1 LANSDLASSGLTS
14 SDLAI
19 GVDIGGT
26 KVLGGVVDTNGSILR
41 TFREDTPR
49 EGGDALNRVI
59 ASVVAEL
66 LTTHKTENIGIS
78 AAGLVSSDRQTMLGA
93 PNIKDWDGV
102 NIAQELNKICGINSI
117 VENDANS
124 AAWAERVYG
133 AGKGQ
138 ENVIMIT
145 VGTGLGGAAIVD
157 GKPLRGANGTGA
169 EFGHMRVV
177 PDGELCGCGIRG
189 CYEQY
194 ASGTALVRQAK
205 AAIAR
210 NPDSAKDLLARG
222 DGTIAGLVGS
232 HITDAARA
240 GDRLGIAI
248 LQNSGDWL
256 GQGIATLAMLFDPSI
271 VVIGGGVID
280 AGELLLEPA
289 RRAMMREMPFV
300 GKHPVPEIVAAKLGN
315 EAGLVGA
322 ADLSRN

>member
-1 LANSDLASSGLTS
+1 MAN

-26 KVLGGVVDTNGSILR
+26 KVLGGVVDLTGKILR
-41 TFREDTPR
+41 TFRADTPR
-49 EGGDALNRVI
+49 EGGDALNQVI
-59 ASVVAEL
+59 ADVVAEL
-66 LTTHKTENIGIS
+66 QTTHKTESIGIS

-102 NIAQELNKICGINSI
+102 NIAKALHKISGINSI

-145 VGTGLGGAAIVD
+145 LGTGLGGAAIVD

-169 EFGHMRVV
+169 EFGHMRVA
-177 PDGELCGCGIRG
+177 PGGELCGCGIRG
-189 CYEQY
+189 CFEQY
-194 ASGTALVRQAK
+194 ASGTALMRQTK
-205 AAIAR
+205 AAIAKD
-210 NPDSAKDLLARG
+210 PDSAKDLLARG
-222 DGTIAGLVGS
+222 DGTITGLLGN

-240 GDRLGIAI
+240 GDKLAI
-248 LQNSGDWL
+248 GVLENLGDWL
-256 GQGIATLAMLFDPSI
+256 GQGIATLAMLFDPAI

-315 EAGLVGA
+315 DAGLVGA

>member
-1 LANSDLASSGLTS
+1 MAN

-26 KVLGGVVDTNGSILR
+26 KVLGGVVDLTGKILR
-41 TFREDTPR
+41 TFRADTPR
-49 EGGDALNRVI
+49 EGGDALNQVI
-59 ASVVAEL
+59 ADVVAEL
-66 LTTHKTENIGIS
+66 QTTHKTESIGIS

-102 NIAQELNKICGINSI
+102 NIAKALHKISGINSI

-145 VGTGLGGAAIVD
+145 LGTGLGGAAIVD

-169 EFGHMRVV
+169 EFGHMRVA
-177 PDGELCGCGIRG
+177 PGGELCGCGIRG
-189 CYEQY
+189 CFEQY
-194 ASGTALVRQAK
+194 ASGTALMRQTK
-205 AAIAR
+205 AAIAKD
-210 NPDSAKDLLARG
+210 PDSAKNLLARG
-222 DGTIAGLVGS
+222 DGTITGLLGN
-232 HITDAARA
+232 HITDAARV
-240 GDRLGIAI
+240 GDKLAI
-248 LQNSGDWL
+248 GVLENLGDWL
-256 GQGIATLAMLFDPSI
+256 GQGIATLAMLFDPAI

-315 EAGLVGA
+315 DAGLVGA

>member
-1 LANSDLASSGLTS
+1 MAN

-26 KVLGGVVDTNGSILR
+26 KVLGGVVDLTGKILR
-41 TFREDTPR
+41 TFRADTPR
-49 EGGDALNRVI
+49 EGGDALNQVI
-59 ASVVAEL
+59 ADVVAEL
-66 LTTHKTENIGIS
+66 QTTHKTESIGIS
-78 AAGLVSSDRQTMLGA
+78 AAGLVSSDRQTMLGT

-102 NIAQELNKICGINSI
+102 NIAKALHKISGINSI

-169 EFGHMRVV
+169 EFGHMRVA
-177 PDGELCGCGIRG
+177 PGGELCGCGIRG
-189 CYEQY
+189 CFEQY
-194 ASGTALVRQAK
+194 ASGTALMRQTK
-205 AAIAR
+205 AAIAKD
-210 NPDSAKDLLARG
+210 PDSAKDLLARG
-222 DGTIAGLVGS
+222 DGTITGLLGN

-240 GDRLGIAI
+240 GDKLAI
-248 LQNSGDWL
+248 GVLENLGDWL
-256 GQGIATLAMLFDPSI
+256 GQGIATLAMLFDPAI

-315 EAGLVGA
+315 DAGLVGA

>member
-1 LANSDLASSGLTS
+1 MGK

-26 KVLGGVVDTNGSILR
+26 KVLGGVVDLSGSILR

-49 EGGDALNRVI
+49 DGGDALNQVI
-59 ASVVAEL
+59 ANVVTEL
-66 LTTHKTENIGIS
+66 QTTHKTEHVGIS

-102 NIAQELNKICGINSI
+102 NIAKALNKISGINSI

-133 AGKGQ
+133 AGKGL
-138 ENVIMIT
+138 ENVIMVT
-145 VGTGLGGAAIVD
+145 VGTGIGGAAIVN
-157 GKPLRGANGTGA
+157 GRPLRGANGTGA

-177 PDGELCGCGIRG
+177 PDGELCGCGVRG
-189 CYEQY
+189 CFEQY
-194 ASGTALVRQAK
+194 ASGTALMRQTKAEIAK
-205 AAIAR
+205 
-210 NPDSAKDLLARG
+210 NPDGARDLLARG

-232 HITDAARA
+232 HITDAARG
-240 GDRLGIAI
+240 GDKLAI
-248 LQNSGDWL
+248 ELLASSGDWL
-256 GQGIATLAMLFDPSI
+256 GAGIATLAMLFDPSI

-289 RRAMMREMPFV
+289 RKAMMREMPFV

-315 EAGLVGA
+315 DAGLVGA

>member
-1 LANSDLASSGLTS
+1 LGN

-26 KVLGGVVDTNGSILR
+26 KVLGGVVDLNGSILR

-49 EGGDALNRVI
+49 DGGDALNQVI
-59 ASVVAEL
+59 ASVVTEL
-66 LTTHKTENIGIS
+66 QTTHKTEHVGIS

-102 NIAQELNKICGINSI
+102 NIAKALNKICGINSI

-133 AGKGQ
+133 AGKGL
-138 ENVIMIT
+138 ENVIMVT
-145 VGTGLGGAAIVD
+145 VGTGIGGAAIVN
-157 GKPLRGANGTGA
+157 GRPLRGANGTGA

-177 PDGELCGCGIRG
+177 PDGELCGCGVRG
-189 CYEQY
+189 CFEQY
-194 ASGTALVRQAK
+194 ASGTALMRQAK
-205 AAIAR
+205 AAIAK
-210 NPDSAKDLLARG
+210 NPDGAKDLLARG
-222 DGTIAGLVGS
+222 DGTITGLVGS

-240 GDRLGIAI
+240 GDKLAI
-248 LQNSGDWL
+248 GLLADSGDWL
-256 GQGIATLAMLFDPSI
+256 GAGIATLAMLFDPSI

-289 RRAMMREMPFV
+289 RKAMMREMPFV

-315 EAGLVGA
+315 DAGLVGA
-322 ADLSRN
+322 ADLARN

>member
-1 LANSDLASSGLTS
+1 LAN

-26 KVLGGVVDTNGSILR
+26 KVLGGVVDLTGKILR
-41 TFREDTPR
+41 TFRADTPR
-49 EGGDALNRVI
+49 EGGDALNQVI
-59 ASVVAEL
+59 ADVVAEL
-66 LTTHKTENIGIS
+66 QTTHKTESIGIS

-102 NIAQELNKICGINSI
+102 NIAKALHKISGINSI

-169 EFGHMRVV
+169 EFGHMRVA
-177 PDGELCGCGIRG
+177 PGGELCGCGIRG
-189 CYEQY
+189 CFEQY
-194 ASGTALVRQAK
+194 ASGTALMRQTK
-205 AAIAR
+205 AAIAKD
-210 NPDSAKDLLARG
+210 PDSAKNLLERG
-222 DGTIAGLVGS
+222 DGAITGLLGN

-240 GDRLGIAI
+240 GDKLAI
-248 LQNSGDWL
+248 GVLENLGDWL
-256 GQGIATLAMLFDPSI
+256 GQGIATLAMLFDPAI

-315 EAGLVGA
+315 DAGLVGA

>member
-1 LANSDLASSGLTS
+1 MSN

-26 KVLGGVVDTNGSILR
+26 KVLGGVVDLTGKILR
-41 TFREDTPR
+41 TFRADTPR
-49 EGGDALNRVI
+49 EGGDALNQVI
-59 ASVVAEL
+59 ADVVAEL
-66 LTTHKTENIGIS
+66 QTTHKTESIGIS

-102 NIAQELNKICGINSI
+102 NIAKALHKISGINSI

-169 EFGHMRVV
+169 EFGHMRVA
-177 PDGELCGCGIRG
+177 PGGELCGCGIRG
-189 CYEQY
+189 CFEQY
-194 ASGTALVRQAK
+194 ASGTALMRQTK
-205 AAIAR
+205 AAIAKD
-210 NPDSAKDLLARG
+210 PDSAKDLLARG
-222 DGTIAGLVGS
+222 DGTITGLLGN

-240 GDRLGIAI
+240 GDKLAI
-248 LQNSGDWL
+248 GVLENLGDWL
-256 GQGIATLAMLFDPSI
+256 GQGIATLAMLFDPAI

-315 EAGLVGA
+315 DAGLVGA

>member
-1 LANSDLASSGLTS
+1 LAN

-26 KVLGGVVDTNGSILR
+26 KVLGGVVDLTGKILR
-41 TFREDTPR
+41 TFRADTPR
-49 EGGDALNRVI
+49 EGGNALNQVI
-59 ASVVAEL
+59 ADVVAEL
-66 LTTHKTENIGIS
+66 QTTHKTESIGIS

-102 NIAQELNKICGINSI
+102 NIAKALHKISGINSI

-169 EFGHMRVV
+169 EFGHMRVA
-177 PDGELCGCGIRG
+177 PGGELCGCGIRG
-189 CYEQY
+189 CFEQY
-194 ASGTALVRQAK
+194 ASGTALMRQTK
-205 AAIAR
+205 AAIAKD
-210 NPDSAKDLLARG
+210 PDSAKDLLARG
-222 DGTIAGLVGS
+222 DGTITGLLGN

-240 GDRLGIAI
+240 GDKLAI
-248 LQNSGDWL
+248 GVLENLGDWL
-256 GQGIATLAMLFDPSI
+256 GQGIATLAMLFDPAI

-315 EAGLVGA
+315 DAGLVGA

>member
-1 LANSDLASSGLTS
+1 
-14 SDLAI
+14 
-19 GVDIGGT
+19 
-26 KVLGGVVDTNGSILR
+26 
-41 TFREDTPR
+41 
-49 EGGDALNRVI
+49 
-59 ASVVAEL
+59 
-66 LTTHKTENIGIS
+66 
-78 AAGLVSSDRQTMLGA
+78 MLGA

-102 NIAQELNKICGINSI
+102 NIAKALHKICGIACV

-133 AGKGQ
+133 AGKGL
-138 ENVIMIT
+138 ENVIMVT
-145 VGTGLGGAAIVD
+145 VGTGLGGAAIVN
-157 GKPLRGANGTGA
+157 GRPLRGANGTGA

-205 AAIAR
+205 AEISK
-210 NPDSAKDLLARG
+210 NPESAKDLLARG
-222 DGTIAGLVGS
+222 DGTISGLLGS

-240 GDRLGIAI
+240 GDRIAI
-248 LQNSGDWL
+248 DLLANSGDWL
-256 GQGIATLAMLFDPSI
+256 GAGIATLAMLFDPSI

-289 RRAMMREMPFV
+289 RKAMMREMPFV

>member
-1 LANSDLASSGLTS
+1 MGN

-26 KVLGGVVDTNGSILR
+26 KVLGGVVDLNGSILR

-49 EGGDALNRVI
+49 DGGDALNQVI
-59 ASVVAEL
+59 AHVVVEL
-66 LTTHKTENIGIS
+66 LTTHKTEHIGIS

-102 NIAQELNKICGINSI
+102 NIAAALNKICGINSV

-133 AGKGQ
+133 AGKGL
-138 ENVIMIT
+138 ENIIMVT
-145 VGTGLGGAAIVD
+145 VGTGVGGAAIVN

-177 PDGELCGCGIRG
+177 PDGELCGCGVRG
-189 CYEQY
+189 CFEQY
-194 ASGTALVRQAK
+194 ASGTALMRQAK
-205 AAIAR
+205 VAISK
-210 NPDSAKDLLARG
+210 NPDSARDLLARG
-222 DGTIAGLVGS
+222 DGTIKGLLGS

-240 GDRLGIAI
+240 GDQIAI
-248 LQNSGDWL
+248 DLLQVSGDWL
-256 GQGIATLAMLFDPSI
+256 GAGIATLAMLFNPSV

-289 RRAMMREMPFV
+289 RKAMMREMPFV

-315 EAGLVGA
+315 DAGLVGA

>member
-1 LANSDLASSGLTS
+1 MAN

-26 KVLGGVVDTNGSILR
+26 KVLGGVVDLSGKILR
-41 TFREDTPR
+41 TFRADTPR
-49 EGGDALNRVI
+49 EGGDSLNQVI
-59 ASVVAEL
+59 ADVVAEL
-66 LTTHKTENIGIS
+66 QTTHKTESIGIS

-102 NIAQELNKICGINSI
+102 NIAKALHKISGINSI

-169 EFGHMRVV
+169 EFGHMRVA
-177 PDGELCGCGIRG
+177 PGGELCGCGIRG
-189 CYEQY
+189 CFEQY
-194 ASGTALVRQAK
+194 ASGTALMRQTK
-205 AAIAR
+205 AAIAKD
-210 NPDSAKDLLARG
+210 PDSAKDLLARG
-222 DGTIAGLVGS
+222 DGTITGLLGN

-240 GDRLGIAI
+240 GDKLAI
-248 LQNSGDWL
+248 GVLENLGDWL
-256 GQGIATLAMLFDPSI
+256 GQGIATLAMLFDPAI

-315 EAGLVGA
+315 DAGLVGA

>member
-1 LANSDLASSGLTS
+1 LAN

-26 KVLGGVVDTNGSILR
+26 KVLGGVVDLTGKILR
-41 TFREDTPR
+41 TFRADTPR
-49 EGGDALNRVI
+49 EGGNALNQVI
-59 ASVVAEL
+59 ADVVAEL
-66 LTTHKTENIGIS
+66 QTTHKTERIGIS

-102 NIAQELNKICGINSI
+102 NIAKALHKISGINSI

-169 EFGHMRVV
+169 EFGHMRVA
-177 PDGELCGCGIRG
+177 PGGELCGCGIRG
-189 CYEQY
+189 CFEQY
-194 ASGTALVRQAK
+194 ASGTALMRQTK
-205 AAIAR
+205 AAIAKD
-210 NPDSAKDLLARG
+210 PDSAKDLLARG
-222 DGTIAGLVGS
+222 DGTITGLLGN

-240 GDRLGIAI
+240 GDKLAI
-248 LQNSGDWL
+248 GVLENLGDWL
-256 GQGIATLAMLFDPSI
+256 GQGIATLAMLFDPAI

-315 EAGLVGA
+315 DAGLVGA

>member
-1 LANSDLASSGLTS
+1 MAI

-26 KVLGGVVDTNGSILR
+26 KVLGGVVDSHGAILR
-41 TFREDTPR
+41 TFRQDTPR
-49 EGGDALNRVI
+49 EGGDALNQVI
-59 ASVVAEL
+59 SDVVNEL

-102 NIAQELNKICGINSI
+102 NIAKALNKISGINCV

-133 AGKGQ
+133 AGKGL

-145 VGTGLGGAAIVD
+145 VGTGIGGAVIVN

-189 CYEQY
+189 CFERY
-194 ASGTALVRQAK
+194 ASGTALVSRTRDEVAK
-205 AAIAR
+205 
-210 NPDSAKDLLARG
+210 NPEDGRALLALG
-222 DGTIAGLVGS
+222 NGLVEGLIGN
-232 HITDAARA
+232 HITQAAQN
-240 GDRLGIAI
+240 GDRISIAA
-248 LQNSGDWL
+248 LETAGDWL
-256 GQGIATLAMLFDPSI
+256 GAGIATLSMLFDPAI
-271 VVIGGGVID
+271 VVIGGGVAD
-280 AGELLLEPA
+280 AGELLLGPA
-289 RRAMMREMPFV
+289 RRAMEREMPFS
-300 GKHPVPEIVAAKLGN
+300 GKHPVPEIVLAKLGN
-315 EAGLVGA
+315 DAGLVGV
-322 ADLSRN
+322 ADLARN

>member
-1 LANSDLASSGLTS
+1 MGK

-26 KVLGGVVDTNGSILR
+26 KVLGGVVDLNGSILR
-41 TFREDTPR
+41 TFREDTPPD
-49 EGGDALNRVI
+49 GGDALNQVI
-59 ASVVAEL
+59 ANVVTEL
-66 LTTHKTENIGIS
+66 QTTHKTEHVGIS

-102 NIAQELNKICGINSI
+102 NIAKALNKISGINSI

-133 AGKGQ
+133 AGKGL
-138 ENVIMIT
+138 ENVIMVT
-145 VGTGLGGAAIVD
+145 VGTGIGGAAIVN
-157 GKPLRGANGTGA
+157 GRPLRGANGTGA

-177 PDGELCGCGIRG
+177 PDGELCGCGVRG
-189 CYEQY
+189 CFEQY
-194 ASGTALVRQAK
+194 ASGTALMRQTKAEIAK
-205 AAIAR
+205 
-210 NPDSAKDLLARG
+210 NPDTARDLLARG

-232 HITDAARA
+232 HITDAARD
-240 GDRLGIAI
+240 GDKLAI
-248 LQNSGDWL
+248 ELLARSGDWL
-256 GQGIATLAMLFDPSI
+256 GAGIATLAMLFDPSI

-289 RRAMMREMPFV
+289 RKAMMREMPFV

-315 EAGLVGA
+315 DAGLVGA

>member
-1 LANSDLASSGLTS
+1 LSN

-26 KVLGGVVDTNGSILR
+26 KVLGGVVDLTGKILR
-41 TFREDTPR
+41 TFRADTPR
-49 EGGDALNRVI
+49 EGGDALNQVI
-59 ASVVAEL
+59 ADVVAEL
-66 LTTHKTENIGIS
+66 QTTHKTESIGIS

-102 NIAQELNKICGINSI
+102 NIAKALHKISGINSI

-169 EFGHMRVV
+169 EFGHMRVA
-177 PDGELCGCGIRG
+177 PGGELCGCGIRG
-189 CYEQY
+189 CFEQY
-194 ASGTALVRQAK
+194 ASGTALMRQTK
-205 AAIAR
+205 AAIAKD
-210 NPDSAKDLLARG
+210 PDSAKDLLARG
-222 DGTIAGLVGS
+222 DGTITGLLGN

-240 GDRLGIAI
+240 GDKLAI
-248 LQNSGDWL
+248 GVLENLGDWL
-256 GQGIATLAMLFDPSI
+256 GQGIATLAMLFDPAI

-315 EAGLVGA
+315 DAGLVGA

>member
-1 LANSDLASSGLTS
+1 MAN

-49 EGGDALNRVI
+49 EGGDALNQVI
-59 ASVVAEL
+59 ASVVTEL
-66 LTTHKTENIGIS
+66 LSTHKTENIGIS

-102 NIAQELNKICGINSI
+102 NIAAELKKISGINSI

-133 AGKGQ
+133 AGKGH
-138 ENVIMIT
+138 ENVIMVT
-145 VGTGLGGAAIVD
+145 VGTGLGGAAIVN

-177 PDGELCGCGIRG
+177 PDGQLCGCGVRG
-189 CYEQY
+189 CFEQY
-194 ASGTALVRQAK
+194 ASGSALMRQARE
-205 AAIAR
+205 AIAD
-210 NPDSAKDLLARG
+210 NPAAAKELLSRG
-222 DGTIAGLVGS
+222 DGSVSGLIGS
-232 HITDAARA
+232 HITDAAKA
-240 GDRLGIAI
+240 GDNFAI
-248 LQNSGDWL
+248 GLLEVAGDWL
-256 GQGIATLAMLFDPSI
+256 GSGIATLAMLFDPSI

-280 AGELLLEPA
+280 AGDLLLEPA
-289 RRAMMREMPFV
+289 RKAMMREMPFV

-315 EAGLVGA
+315 DAGLVGA

>member
-1 LANSDLASSGLTS
+1 MAN

-26 KVLGGVVDTNGSILR
+26 KVLGGVVDSTGKILR
-41 TFREDTPR
+41 TFRADTPR
-49 EGGDALNRVI
+49 EGGDALNQVI
-59 ASVVAEL
+59 ADVVAEL
-66 LTTHKTENIGIS
+66 QTTHKTESIGIS

-102 NIAQELNKICGINSI
+102 NIAKALHKISGINSI

-145 VGTGLGGAAIVD
+145 LGTGLGGAAIVD

-169 EFGHMRVV
+169 EFGHMRVA
-177 PDGELCGCGIRG
+177 PGGELCGCGIRG
-189 CYEQY
+189 CFEQY
-194 ASGTALVRQAK
+194 ASGTALMRQTK
-205 AAIAR
+205 AAIAKD
-210 NPDSAKDLLARG
+210 PDSAKNLLARG
-222 DGTIAGLVGS
+222 DGTIIGLLGN

-240 GDRLGIAI
+240 GDKLAI
-248 LQNSGDWL
+248 GVLENLGDWL
-256 GQGIATLAMLFDPSI
+256 GQGIATLAMLFDPAI

-289 RRAMMREMPFV
+289 RRAMMC
-300 GKHPVPEIVAAKLGN
+300 
-315 EAGLVGA
+315 
-322 ADLSRN
+322 

>member
-1 LANSDLASSGLTS
+1 MAN

-26 KVLGGVVDTNGSILR
+26 KVLGGVVDLTGKILR
-41 TFREDTPR
+41 TFRADTPR
-49 EGGDALNRVI
+49 EGGDALNQVI
-59 ASVVAEL
+59 ADVVAEL
-66 LTTHKTENIGIS
+66 QTTHKTESIGIS

-102 NIAQELNKICGINSI
+102 NIAKALHKISGINSI

-138 ENVIMIT
+138 ENIIMIT

-169 EFGHMRVV
+169 EFGHMRVA
-177 PDGELCGCGIRG
+177 PGGELCGCGIRG
-189 CYEQY
+189 CFEQY
-194 ASGTALVRQAK
+194 ASGTALMRQTK
-205 AAIAR
+205 AAIAKD
-210 NPDSAKDLLARG
+210 PDSAKDLLARG
-222 DGTIAGLVGS
+222 NGTITGLLGN

-240 GDRLGIAI
+240 GDKLAI
-248 LQNSGDWL
+248 GVLENLGDWL
-256 GQGIATLAMLFDPSI
+256 GQGIATLAMLFDPAV

-289 RRAMMREMPFV
+289 RRAMMCEMPFV

-315 EAGLVGA
+315 DAGLVGA

>member
-1 LANSDLASSGLTS
+1 LGN

-26 KVLGGVVDTNGSILR
+26 KVLGGVVDLTGKILR
-41 TFREDTPR
+41 TFRADTPR
-49 EGGDALNRVI
+49 EGGDALNQVI
-59 ASVVAEL
+59 ADVISEL
-66 LTTHKTENIGIS
+66 QTTHETDSIGIS

-102 NIAQELNKICGINSI
+102 NIAKALNKISGINSI

-138 ENVIMIT
+138 ENIIMIT

-169 EFGHMRVV
+169 EFGHMRFVHE
-177 PDGELCGCGIRG
+177 GELCGCGIRG
-189 CYEQY
+189 CFEQY
-194 ASGTALVRQAK
+194 ASGTALMRQTK
-205 AAIAR
+205 AAIAKD
-210 NPDSAKDLLARG
+210 PDNSKDLLARG
-222 DGTIAGLVGS
+222 DGTIAGLLGS

-240 GDRLGIAI
+240 GDKFAIGLLEKSGTWLGEGIAS
-248 LQNSGDWL
+248 LS
-256 GQGIATLAMLFDPSI
+256 MLFDPSI
-271 VVIGGGVID
+271 VVIGGGVVD

-315 EAGLVGA
+315 DAGLVGA
-322 ADLSRN
+322 ADLSRY

>member
-1 LANSDLASSGLTS
+1 MGK

-26 KVLGGVVDTNGSILR
+26 KVLGGVVDLDGSILR

-49 EGGDALNRVI
+49 DGGDALNQVI
-59 ASVVAEL
+59 ANVVTEL
-66 LTTHKTENIGIS
+66 QTTHKTEHVGIS

-102 NIAQELNKICGINSI
+102 NIAKALNKISGINSI

-133 AGKGQ
+133 AGKGL
-138 ENVIMIT
+138 ENVIMVT
-145 VGTGLGGAAIVD
+145 VGTGIGGAAIVN
-157 GKPLRGANGTGA
+157 GRPLRGANGTGA

-177 PDGELCGCGIRG
+177 PDGELCGCGVRG
-189 CYEQY
+189 CFEQY
-194 ASGTALVRQAK
+194 ASGTALMRQTKAEIAK
-205 AAIAR
+205 
-210 NPDSAKDLLARG
+210 NPDTARDLLARG

-232 HITDAARA
+232 HITDAARD
-240 GDRLGIAI
+240 GDKLAI
-248 LQNSGDWL
+248 ELLARSGDWL
-256 GQGIATLAMLFDPSI
+256 GAGIATLAMLFDPSI

-289 RRAMMREMPFV
+289 RKAMMREMPFV

-315 EAGLVGA
+315 DAGLVGA

>member
-1 LANSDLASSGLTS
+1 MGN

-26 KVLGGVVDTNGSILR
+26 KVLGGVVDLKGSILR

-49 EGGDALNRVI
+49 EGGDALNQVI
-59 ASVVAEL
+59 ANVVTEL
-66 LTTHKTENIGIS
+66 QTTHKTENIGIS

-102 NIAQELNKICGINSI
+102 NIAKALNKICGINSV

-133 AGKGQ
+133 AGKGL
-138 ENVIMIT
+138 ENVIMVT
-145 VGTGLGGAAIVD
+145 VGTGIGGAAIVN
-157 GKPLRGANGTGA
+157 GRPLRGANGTGA

-177 PDGELCGCGIRG
+177 PDGELCGCGVRG
-189 CYEQY
+189 CFEQY
-194 ASGTALVRQAK
+194 ASGTALMRQTK
-205 AAIAR
+205 LAIAKD
-210 NPDSAKDLLARG
+210 PVAAKDLLARG
-222 DGTIAGLVGS
+222 DGTINGLVGS

-240 GDRLGIAI
+240 GDKIAI
-248 LQNSGDWL
+248 DLLQLSGDWL
-256 GQGIATLAMLFDPSI
+256 GAGIATLTMLFDPSI

-289 RRAMMREMPFV
+289 KKAMMREMPFV

-315 EAGLVGA
+315 DAGLVGA

>member
-1 LANSDLASSGLTS
+1 MAN

-49 EGGDALNRVI
+49 EGGDALNLVI
-59 ASVVAEL
+59 ASVVTEL
-66 LTTHKTENIGIS
+66 LKTHKTENIGIS

-102 NIAQELNKICGINSI
+102 NIAKALHQICGITCV

-133 AGKGQ
+133 AGKGL
-138 ENVIMIT
+138 ENVIMVT
-145 VGTGLGGAAIVD
+145 VGTGIGGAAIVN
-157 GKPLRGANGTGA
+157 GRPLRGANGTGA

-177 PDGELCGCGIRG
+177 PDGELCGCGVRG
-189 CYEQY
+189 CFEQY
-194 ASGTALVRQAK
+194 ASGTALMRQTK
-205 AAIAR
+205 AAIAK
-210 NPDSAKDLLARG
+210 NPDAARDLLARG

-232 HITDAARA
+232 HITDAARD
-240 GDRLGIAI
+240 GDKLAI
-248 LQNSGDWL
+248 ELLARSGDWL
-256 GQGIATLAMLFDPSI
+256 GAGIATLAMLFDPSI

-289 RRAMMREMPFV
+289 RKAMMREMPFV

-315 EAGLVGA
+315 DAGLVGA

>member
-1 LANSDLASSGLTS
+1 LGN

-26 KVLGGVVDTNGSILR
+26 KVLGGVVDLNGSILR

-49 EGGDALNRVI
+49 DGGDALNQVI
-59 ASVVAEL
+59 ASVVTEL
-66 LTTHKTENIGIS
+66 QTTHKTEHVGIS

-102 NIAQELNKICGINSI
+102 NIAKALNKICGINSI

-133 AGKGQ
+133 AGKGL
-138 ENVIMIT
+138 ENVIMVT
-145 VGTGLGGAAIVD
+145 VGTGIGGAAIVN
-157 GKPLRGANGTGA
+157 GRPLRGANGTGA

-177 PDGELCGCGIRG
+177 PDGELCGCGVRG
-189 CYEQY
+189 CFEQY
-194 ASGTALVRQAK
+194 ASGTALMRQAK
-205 AAIAR
+205 AAIAK
-210 NPDSAKDLLARG
+210 NPDGAKDLLARG
-222 DGTIAGLVGS
+222 DGTITGLVGS
-232 HITDAARA
+232 HITDAARD
-240 GDRLGIAI
+240 GDKLAI
-248 LQNSGDWL
+248 GLLADSGDWL
-256 GQGIATLAMLFDPSI
+256 GAGIATLAMLFDPSI

-289 RRAMMREMPFV
+289 RKAMMREMPFV

-315 EAGLVGA
+315 DAGLVGA
-322 ADLSRN
+322 ADLARN

>member
-1 LANSDLASSGLTS
+1 MASSDLAN

-49 EGGDALNRVI
+49 EGGDALNHVI
-59 ASVVAEL
+59 ANVVTEL
-66 LTTHKTENIGIS
+66 LSTHKTENIGIS
-78 AAGLVSSDRQTMLGA
+78 AAGLVSSDRQTMLGT

-102 NIAQELNKICGINSI
+102 NIAQALNKICGINAI

-133 AGKGQ
+133 AGKGL
-138 ENVIMIT
+138 ENIIMVT
-145 VGTGLGGAAIVD
+145 VGTGLGGAAIVN
-157 GKPLRGANGTGA
+157 GKPLRGWNGTGA

-177 PDGELCGCGIRG
+177 PDGELCGCSVRG
-189 CYEQY
+189 CFEQY
-194 ASGTALVRQAK
+194 ASGTALMRQAK
-205 AAIAR
+205 AKISKD
-210 NPDSAKDLLARG
+210 PESAKDLLARG
-222 DGTIAGLVGS
+222 DGTLAGLLGS
-232 HITDAARA
+232 HITDAARG
-240 GDRLGIAI
+240 GDKIAI
-248 LQNSGDWL
+248 DLLANSGDWL

-271 VVIGGGVID
+271 VVIGGGVVD

-289 RRAMMREMPFV
+289 RKAMMREMPFV

-315 EAGLVGA
+315 DAGLVGA
-322 ADLSRN
+322 ADLSRS